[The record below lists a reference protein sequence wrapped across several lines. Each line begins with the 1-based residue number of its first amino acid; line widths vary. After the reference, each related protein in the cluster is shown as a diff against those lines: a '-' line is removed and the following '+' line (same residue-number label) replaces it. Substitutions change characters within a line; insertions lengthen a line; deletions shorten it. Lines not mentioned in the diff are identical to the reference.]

1 MLQRL
6 RNTSTTKNNVSSN
19 YCDCRS
25 FRLMSNH
32 GAKKGLHLQH
42 LRDAAHEKEHEA
54 AVARR
59 ETKKEKNNARK
70 GKNKPKGTEND
81 NDDELDTSVAKG
93 KNKSMPGNDAW
104 NESHIDDADDE
115 EDDHDRT
122 VLPNPKEVKV
132 KMMKHVESF
141 RDYLKTLR
149 GGGAPSVEM
158 FDDVIVHDAYGRNTS
173 HTMATATC
181 FDPTTSKAVVVAIR
195 DTLDL
200 NPQAEEGTGAIQIPI
215 PRISMEVRQQMVS
228 TVQKRA
234 EQFRVRIR
242 NHRRSVL
249 DTVKQGV
256 AGKLE
261 GVSKDDAFRV
271 QQDIETMTDVV
282 VKELNKLC
290 EKKESD
296 IMSV

>member
-1 MLQRL
+1 
-6 RNTSTTKNNVSSN
+6 
-19 YCDCRS
+19 
-25 FRLMSNH
+25 
-32 GAKKGLHLQH
+32 
-42 LRDAAHEKEHEA
+42 
-54 AVARR
+54 
-59 ETKKEKNNARK
+59 
-70 GKNKPKGTEND
+70 
-81 NDDELDTSVAKG
+81 
-93 KNKSMPGNDAW
+93 
-104 NESHIDDADDE
+104 
-115 EDDHDRT
+115 
-122 VLPNPKEVKV
+122 
-132 KMMKHVESF
+132 
-141 RDYLKTLR
+141 
-149 GGGAPSVEM
+149 
-158 FDDVIVHDAYGRNTS
+158 VIVHDAYGRNTGTVSIKAVAQIVMTS

-200 NPQAEEGTGAIQIPI
+200 NPQAEEGTGTIQIPI

-290 EKKESD
+290 EKKEND